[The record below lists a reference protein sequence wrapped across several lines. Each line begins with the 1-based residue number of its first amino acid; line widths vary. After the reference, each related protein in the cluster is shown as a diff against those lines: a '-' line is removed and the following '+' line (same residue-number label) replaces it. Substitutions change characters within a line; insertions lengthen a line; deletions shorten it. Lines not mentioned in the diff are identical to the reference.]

1 MLRLR
6 VLGGLSLERDG
17 QPLTHAAARRHQLA
31 LLALVVSYHEQG
43 ISGDKIVA
51 YLWPD
56 CDTLHARNSLKQ
68 VLFTLR
74 QLLGPEVLPPRR
86 PVLRLDS
93 AAIGA
98 DVWEFEAALARGDDV
113 GAAAAYGGP
122 YLDGFYLDGLGDFE
136 RWVEA
141 ERERLAA
148 SHADALRRLAGR
160 VEGTGDV
167 IAAVGWWRRLAAVD
181 PFGSV
186 TAVSLMRA
194 LAASGDPIGALEYAR
209 EYAARMSAELNLP
222 GDPAVTALSEQLRR
236 EIGRRRMSVPMPS
249 RPLSLQAFN
258 PGRRSSDVVS
268 AATPWPPASRVR
280 GLRVPVRSAALAVL
294 GLTLAGITGGLV
306 GRHRATAPARVTDP
320 ATVVVLPFAVSGD
333 REVRELG
340 AGVEDLLA
348 ASLDGADGLR
358 SVPLV
363 TRSRQ
368 TQDRSGPI
376 DLEAASAMASR
387 AGARLY
393 VTGRVVRHGGHLR
406 AVTVLYDRGN
416 ANTPVGHAEAEAEGT
431 SGVFELVDEL
441 AKQLIADRY
450 RGPDRRLTR
459 TAVASTRSLTALK
472 AYLEG
477 ERQLRAGRYPAASDA
492 FQLAVLADTAF
503 ALASYRLSMAADWA
517 GRANLALRAAE
528 RAARFGAQLSDHD
541 RRLVEAYSVHHRGRL
556 ADAERLYRGIVAD
569 YPEDVESWFELGQ
582 LLFHGNPLR
591 GRSSHEARPAFER
604 VLALD
609 PQNGQALVYLARIA
623 SAEGDLRK
631 VDSLIRRAVTI
642 TSDSAVLDV
651 RGFRT
656 FALNDRPG
664 QVQATRDLLI
674 HPMRVPATTALQ
686 VAAYNDDL
694 TDAERFAQ
702 LLIADGGSC
711 ETRVLGHRML
721 AEASLARGRLHTA
734 RNDLTQAEACDRGA
748 AVELRALFA
757 ALPFVPADGEELARV
772 RRTLEN
778 EPDTGVQPGVGGPV
792 EMERPVRLYCLGLIA
807 TRRGETEQGRRS
819 EKMLV
824 ELSDSTL
831 GGDLAWSLAASLR
844 ARAALAAG
852 RQSAALA
859 ALESA
864 RWERAAALSVVEAA
878 DRYLRAD
885 LLRELGREEEAIGWY
900 RAIAERASY
909 ELVYL
914 APAQY
919 RLAQIY
925 DHRGER
931 AEAAMRYRRFLELW
945 QDPDPELSPV
955 VADAKQRLATLD
967 ERAAR

>member
-1 MLRLR
+1 MPRLR

-31 LLALVVSYHEQG
+31 LLALVASHHEQG
-43 ISGDKIVA
+43 ISRDKIVA

-74 QLLGPEVLPPRR
+74 QLLGPEVLPPRH
-86 PVLRLDS
+86 PVLHLDS

-98 DVWEFEAALARGDDV
+98 DVWAFEAALARGDDV
-113 GAAAAYGGP
+113 GAVAAYGGP

-141 ERERLAA
+141 ERERLAT
-148 SHADALRRLAGR
+148 SHADALRRLAER
-160 VEGTGDV
+160 AEGTGDV
-167 IAAVGWWRRLAAVD
+167 IAAVGRWRRLAAVD
-181 PFGSV
+181 PFGSA
-186 TAVSLMRA
+186 TAVSLMRV
-194 LAASGDPIGALEYAR
+194 LAASGDPIAALEYAR
-209 EYAARMSAELNLP
+209 EYTARMSAELNLP
-222 GDPAVTALSEQLRR
+222 RDEAVTALSEQLRR
-236 EIGRRRMSVPMPS
+236 EIGRRGMPVPMPS
-249 RPLSLQAFN
+249 RPLSLQASN

-268 AATPWPPASRVR
+268 AVIPRARAARGR

-306 GRHRATAPARVTDP
+306 SRHRATAPASVTDP

-333 REVRELG
+333 RDVRELG
-340 AGVEDLLA
+340 GGVEELLA

-368 TQDRSGPI
+368 TEGSGPV

-393 VTGRVVRHGGHLR
+393 VTGRVVRHGGRLR

-431 SGVFELVDEL
+431 TAVFELVDEL

-477 ERQLRAGRYPAASDA
+477 ERQLRAGRYPAAIDA

-517 GRANLALRAAE
+517 GKADLALRSAE

-582 LLFHGNPLR
+582 VLFHGNPLR

-609 PQNGQALVYLARIA
+609 PQNGEALVFLARIA
-623 SAEGDLRK
+623 SAEGDLSQ
-631 VDSLIRRAVTI
+631 VDSLIRRAVAI
-642 TSDSAVLDV
+642 TPDSAVLDV

-664 QVQATRDLLI
+664 QLQATRDLLI

-686 VAAYNDDL
+686 IAVYNDDL
-694 TDAERFAQ
+694 TDAERFAR

-711 ETRVLGHRML
+711 ETQALGHRML
-721 AEASLARGRLHTA
+721 AEASLARGRLDTA
-734 RNDLTQAEACDRGA
+734 RNDLTKAEACDRGA

-757 ALPFVPADGEELARV
+757 ALPFVPMDGEELAWV
-772 RRTLEN
+772 RRALEN
-778 EPDTGVQPGVGGPV
+778 EPDTGVRPGLGGPV
-792 EMERPVRLYCLGLIA
+792 EMERPVRLYSLGLIA
-807 TRRGETEQGRRS
+807 TRRGETEQGRRL

-824 ELSDSTL
+824 ALSDSTPT
-831 GGDLAWSLAASLR
+831 GDLAWSLAASLR
-844 ARAALAAG
+844 AREALAAG
-852 RQSAALA
+852 QQSAALA

-864 RWERAAALSVVEAA
+864 RWERAASLSVAEAA

-945 QDPDPELSPV
+945 QDPDPELLPV
-955 VADAKQRLATLD
+955 VAKARQRLVAL
-967 ERAAR
+967 AAR